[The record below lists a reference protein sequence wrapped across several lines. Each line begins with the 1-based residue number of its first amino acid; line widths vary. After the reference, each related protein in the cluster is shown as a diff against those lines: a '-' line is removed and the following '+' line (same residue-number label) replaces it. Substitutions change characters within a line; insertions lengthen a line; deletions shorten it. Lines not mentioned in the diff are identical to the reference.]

1 MAARIHRN
9 LYAVQSLD
17 PITQG
22 VGNVELYCCLPLD
35 LGPNGTLTS
44 HTRYCSL
51 LVAPPPISGS
61 DLLVTFERERA
72 FASRWITFLW
82 EVE

>member
-1 MAARIHRN
+1 MAARIHWN

-17 PITQG
+17 PIIEGAGEVQ
-22 VGNVELYCCLPLD
+22 LFCCLPLD
-35 LGPNGTLTS
+35 LGPDGSLTE

-51 LVAPPPISGS
+51 LYARPPISGS
-61 DLLVTFERERA
+61 DLLVIFERQRA